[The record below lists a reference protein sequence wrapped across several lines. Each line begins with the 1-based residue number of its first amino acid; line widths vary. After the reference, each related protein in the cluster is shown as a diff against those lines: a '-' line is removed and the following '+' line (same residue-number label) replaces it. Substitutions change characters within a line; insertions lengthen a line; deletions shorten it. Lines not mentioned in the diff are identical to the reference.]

1 MPTLPIVCV
10 IAVFLTAST
19 ALAQSEERESSTSGA
34 TASGTAAFALPTED
48 ESWAEDVLVALIGG
62 GVRSRRIHLEVGAGA
77 DNRSFDTGAY
87 FDFGWHLLI
96 RPMGRRSPRSA
107 IRAIVLQIDGGAGVN
122 LTVEPVDTGISL
134 LTNSWRM
141 VGQVGYLYPIDRWQV
156 GGLVGVGADVL
167 NIDLNSVMPSA
178 SIVYVRLGPAASIDV
193 VEDYLT
199 IRADF
204 GLRIPFHLGGLE
216 SAFGLDS
223 HAFGLDS
230 TVTFQ
235 GRIEAG
241 FTYALRFVWEYF
253 DYRFAG
259 PTDAVPAMGDGERGH
274 DHAIDLQLL
283 FGWSL

>member
-1 MPTLPIVCV
+1 
-10 IAVFLTAST
+10 
-19 ALAQSEERESSTSGA
+19 
-34 TASGTAAFALPTED
+34 
-48 ESWAEDVLVALIGG
+48 
-62 GVRSRRIHLEVGAGA
+62 
-77 DNRSFDTGAY
+77 
-87 FDFGWHLLI
+87 
-96 RPMGRRSPRSA
+96 MGRRSPRSA

-253 DYRFAG
+253 DYRFVSEGTTTRSTFSSCSVG
-259 PTDAVPAMGDGERGH
+259 PCSRRERCLPRSGSASGSH
-274 DHAIDLQLL
+274 RGRAL
-283 FGWSL
+283 GP

>member
-1 MPTLPIVCV
+1 MPTLPIVSV
-10 IAVFLTAST
+10 IAVFLTAGA
-19 ALAQSEERESSTSGA
+19 ALAQSEERESSAGDA
-34 TASGTAAFALPTED
+34 TENAAAAFALSTED
-48 ESWAEDVLVALIGG
+48 ESWAEDVLIALIGG
-62 GVRSRRIHLEVGAGA
+62 GVRSRRIHLEVGAGT

-107 IRAIVLQIDGGAGVN
+107 IRAIVLQVDGGAGVN

-134 LTNSWRM
+134 STNSWRL
-141 VGQVGYLYPIDRWQV
+141 VGQLGYLYPIDRWQV

-178 SIVYVRLGPAASIDV
+178 SIVYVRLGPAASIEV
-193 VEDYLT
+193 VEDYLS

-204 GLRIPFHLGGLE
+204 GLRIPFHLGELE

-230 TVTFQ
+230 TVTLQ

-253 DYRFAG
+253 DYRFSG
-259 PTDAVPAMGDGERGH
+259 PSDAVPAMGDGERGH

-283 FGWSL
+283 LGWSL